1 MPRPKTCGVMPKA
14 KAAPKLDP
22 ANVFAALGE
31 PTRIGLL
38 DRLGDG
44 EPRSISTL
52 ARGLPITRQALTK
65 HLRVLQSAGLASVE
79 REGRET
85 LYRIDPAGL
94 LAAETWIATV
104 SSQWDAAIDR
114 LKRHVEE

>member
-1 MPRPKTCGVMPKA
+1 MPKA
-14 KAAPKLDP
+14 EP
-22 ANVFAALGE
+22 ATVFAALGE
-31 PTRIGLL
+31 PTRIRLL

-44 EPRSISTL
+44 APRSIAGL
-52 ARGLPITRQALTK
+52 ARDMPISRQALTK
-65 HLRVLQSAGLASVE
+65 HLRVLESAGLASVE

-94 LAAETWIATV
+94 LAAEAWIRAV
-104 SSQWDAAIDR
+104 SSQWDSAIDR